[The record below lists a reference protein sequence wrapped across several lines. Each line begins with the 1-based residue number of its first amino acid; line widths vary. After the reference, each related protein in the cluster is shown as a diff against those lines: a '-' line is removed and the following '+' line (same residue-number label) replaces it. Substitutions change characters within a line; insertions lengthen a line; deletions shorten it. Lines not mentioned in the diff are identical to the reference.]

1 MVARVMFCKG
11 AIFHAVA
18 RVLGW
23 LLRYT
28 MWFLRSSRLLLR
40 NFS

>member
-1 MVARVMFCKG
+1 MFCKG

-23 LLRYT
+23 LLRYYYS
-28 MWFLRSSRLLLR
+28 MWFKV
-40 NFS
+40 F